1 MSNTEQENLYTP
13 SEISEETTQEQI
25 ERLQQRIDEL
35 ELDYTDKNIAL
46 IEMTAS
52 RNALYKALQE
62 TQIRLADI
70 TAQRRN
76 DIEAYEKE
84 LQLRL
89 QEKRSL
95 QEEYDALIIKAKR
108 YDELQESLVRIKMQA
123 EIKAHGVIDEAQEK
137 SMDAV
142 NLIDNIAK
150 EIDLFRQDIVQ
161 LRRDIKIGTLTLDD
175 RLDSLYRRLCENM
188 DKLMKIKRDFYS
200 ENSLPYETS
209 FDDERFS
216 GTAPVIEYPSSLSE
230 NTDENT

>member
-1 MSNTEQENLYTP
+1 MSNTEQEKTYTS
-13 SEISEETTQEQI
+13 SEDSEKTTQEQI

-95 QEEYDALIIKAKR
+95 QEECDALVIKAKR

-123 EIKAHGVIDEAQEK
+123 EVKAHSVIDEAQEK

-175 RLDSLYRRLCENM
+175 RLDSLYRRLCQNM
-188 DKLMKIKRDFYS
+188 DKLIKIKHNFYS

-209 FDDERFS
+209 TDERFS
-216 GTAPVIEYPSSLSE
+216 GTAPVIKYPNPVEE
-230 NTDENT
+230 NTDKDI